1 MRTQVAV
8 FVDAGYL
15 FALGSISI
23 AGQTSK
29 RERIGIKSDVF
40 LTEIKSLVRQLT
52 GAKPLLRVY
61 WYETSTSNRVL
72 GTEHVHIG
80 QTNEIKLRIVPLHQ
94 HNFRTAVTSA
104 IARDLAELGRNGAIS
119 DALVLARNDALRTGV
134 EFSQSYGVR
143 VHMLEI
149 FAEQDSE
156 FSALCSEADTNT
168 AWRRVDVEK
177 FLFEQDLATIVDYDT
192 TLRSYQKPPP
202 TDRSMSVEP
211 SYEPQQ
217 LAREIPDETRDAIHN
232 VVIEYIEQLYDEELE
247 ACMGYWRNG
256 RGVPNSYDKSLLFE
270 CRNAL
275 ERNLTEDER
284 VVMRSSFREF
294 VIERVQGDGD
304 DQSTSRQDE
313 DLL

>member
-1 MRTQVAV
+1 MRTQIAV

-15 FALGSISI
+15 FALGSIAM

-29 RERIGIKSDVF
+29 RERIGIKSEVF
-40 LTEIKSLVRQLT
+40 LTEIKSLARQLT

-72 GTEHVHIG
+72 GNEHVHIG
-80 QTNEIKLRIVPLHQ
+80 QTNEMKLRIVPLHQ

-119 DALVLARNDALRTGV
+119 DALLLARNDALRTGV

-149 FAEQDSE
+149 FAETDSE
-156 FSALCSEADTNT
+156 FSALCSDADTNT
-168 AWRRVDVEK
+168 AWRREDVEK
-177 FLFEQDLATIVDYDT
+177 FLIEQDLTSATEYETIFRSQAHSPPVD
-192 TLRSYQKPPP
+192 RHFS
-202 TDRSMSVEP
+202 SEP
-211 SYEPQQ
+211 VMEPQ
-217 LAREIPDETRDAIHN
+217 AFDREIPDETRDAIHS

-294 VIERVQGDGD
+294 VVERVQGDD
-304 DQSTSRQDE
+304 DSQSSSRPDE

>member
-15 FALGSISI
+15 FALGSIAI
-23 AGQTSK
+23 TGQTSK
-29 RERIGIKSDVF
+29 RDRLGVNSDVF
-40 LTEIKSLVRQLT
+40 LNEVKSLVRQLT
-52 GAKPLLRVY
+52 GSKPLLRVY

-72 GTEHVHIG
+72 ANEHVHIG

-94 HNFRTAVTSA
+94 HNFRNAVTSA

-143 VHMLEI
+143 IHMLEI

-156 FSALCSEADTNT
+156 FSAMCSDADTNT
-168 AWRRVDVEK
+168 AWHREHVEK
-177 FLFEQDLATIVDYDT
+177 FLVEQDLSATPEFDNAVRFLSSAAPRDRTFPLDAEFESQKI
-192 TLRSYQKPPP
+192 LRG
-202 TDRSMSVEP
+202 
-211 SYEPQQ
+211 
-217 LAREIPDETRDAIHN
+217 IPDETRDAIHT
-232 VVIEYIEQLYDEELE
+232 VVVEYIEQLYDEELE

-256 RGVPNSYDKSLLFE
+256 RGVPNAYDKTLLFE

-284 VVMRSSFREF
+284 VVMRSSFREI
-294 VIERVQGDGD
+294 VVERMQD
-304 DQSTSRQDE
+304 DDDPKPSRPHDE
-313 DLL
+313 LM

>member
-15 FALGSISI
+15 FALGSIAI

-72 GTEHVHIG
+72 GHEHVHIG

-104 IARDLAELGRNGAIS
+104 ITRDLAELGRNGAIS
-119 DALVLARNDALRTGV
+119 DALLLARNDALRTGV
-134 EFSQSYGVR
+134 ELSQSYGVR
-143 VHMLEI
+143 VHMLEV
-149 FAEQDSE
+149 FADQDNE

-168 AWRRVDVEK
+168 AWRRPDVQK
-177 FLFEQDLATIVDYDT
+177 FLVEQDLATVVEYDAI
-192 TLRSYQKPPP
+192 LRSQSKTPPI
-202 TDRSMSVEP
+202 DRNLSTEP
-211 SYEPQQ
+211 AFEPQV

-275 ERNLTEDER
+275 ARNLTEDER

-294 VIERVQGDGD
+294 VVERVQGDD
-304 DQSTSRQDE
+304 DSKSASRQDE
-313 DLL
+313 DLF

>member
-15 FALGSISI
+15 FALGSIAI
-23 AGQTSK
+23 TGQTSK
-29 RERIGIKSDVF
+29 RDRLGVNSDVF
-40 LTEIKSLVRQLT
+40 LNEVKSLVRQLT
-52 GAKPLLRVY
+52 GTKPLLRVY

-72 GTEHVHIG
+72 ANEHVLIG

-143 VHMLEI
+143 IHMLEI

-156 FSALCSEADTNT
+156 FSAMCSDADTNT
-168 AWRRVDVEK
+168 AWYREHVEK
-177 FLFEQDLATIVDYDT
+177 FLVEQDLSATPELDN
-192 TLRSYQKPPP
+192 
-202 TDRSMSVEP
+202 SVRFLSSAAPRERTFSLEAEFESP
-211 SYEPQQ
+211 RI
-217 LAREIPDETRDAIHN
+217 LREIPDETRDAIHT

-256 RGVPNSYDKSLLFE
+256 RGVPNAYDKSLLFE

-294 VIERVQGDGD
+294 VVERMQDDDDPKPSRPGD
-304 DQSTSRQDE
+304 E
-313 DLL
+313 LM

>member
-15 FALGSISI
+15 FALGSIAL
-23 AGQTSK
+23 AGQTCK

-40 LTEIKSLVRQLT
+40 LNEVKSLVRQLT
-52 GAKPLLRVY
+52 GTKPLLRVY

-72 GTEHVHIG
+72 ANEHVNIG
-80 QTNEIKLRIVPLHQ
+80 QTNELKLRIVPLHQ

-119 DALVLARNDALRTGV
+119 DALLLARNDALRTGV

-143 VHMLEI
+143 IHMLEI

-156 FSALCSEADTNT
+156 FSAMCSDADTNT
-168 AWRRVDVEK
+168 AWYRADVEK
-177 FLFEQDLATIVDYDT
+177 FLIEQDLSAILEYENSVRFVAKAPTRERILSAEAEFEQQT
-192 TLRSYQKPPP
+192 T
-202 TDRSMSVEP
+202 M
-211 SYEPQQ
+211 
-217 LAREIPDETRDAIHN
+217 REIPDDTKDAIHN
-232 VVIEYIEQLYDEELE
+232 VVIEYIEQLYDEELV

-275 ERNLTEDER
+275 ARNLTEDER

-294 VIERVQGDGD
+294 VVERMQDDEDPKPSSRQGD
-304 DQSTSRQDE
+304 E
-313 DLL
+313 LL

>member
-15 FALGSISI
+15 FALGSIAI

-40 LTEIKSLVRQLT
+40 LNEIKGLARQLT

-143 VHMLEI
+143 IHMLEI

-156 FSALCSEADTNT
+156 FSTLCSEADTNT
-168 AWRRVDVEK
+168 AWRRADVEK

-192 TLRSYQKPPP
+192 TLRSYQKSPPS
-202 TDRSMSVEP
+202 DRSISVE
-211 SYEPQQ
+211 SNYEPQQ

-294 VIERVQGDGD
+294 VVERVQGDD

>member
-15 FALGSISI
+15 FALGSIAI

-40 LTEIKSLVRQLT
+40 LTEIKSLARQLT
-52 GAKPLLRVY
+52 GSKPLLRVY
-61 WYETSTSNRVL
+61 WYEASTSNRVL
-72 GTEHVHIG
+72 GSEHVNIG

-119 DALVLARNDALRTGV
+119 DALLLARNDALRTGV

-168 AWRRVDVEK
+168 AWNRSDVEK
-177 FLFEQDLATIVDYDT
+177 FLIEQDLATIADYDT
-192 TLRSYQKPPP
+192 TLRSQVKLPPIERNFSP
-202 TDRSMSVEP
+202 EP
-211 SYEPQQ
+211 SFEPQQ
-217 LAREIPDETRDAIHN
+217 LTREIPNETKDAIHN

-294 VIERVQGDGD
+294 VVERVQGDD
-304 DQSTSRQDE
+304 DTQSSSRQDG

>member
-15 FALGSISI
+15 FALGSIALS
-23 AGQTSK
+23 GHTSK
-29 RERIGIKSDVF
+29 RESIGVDSEVF
-40 LTEIKSLVRQLT
+40 LREIKSLVRQLT

-72 GTEHVHIG
+72 GNEHVQIG

-119 DALVLARNDALRTGV
+119 DALLLARNDALRTGI

-156 FSALCSEADTNT
+156 FSSICSDADTNT
-168 AWRRVDVEK
+168 AWQQSDVEK
-177 FLFEQDLATIVDYDT
+177 FLIDQDHSTGMEVDHAMRNLTKAATSAPNLSAAAVF
-192 TLRSYQKPPP
+192 S
-202 TDRSMSVEP
+202 
-211 SYEPQQ
+211 PQ
-217 LAREIPDETRDAIHN
+217 APIRAISDDTRDAIHN
-232 VVIEYIEQLYDEELE
+232 VVIEYVEQLYDEELE
-247 ACMGYWRNG
+247 ACLGYWRNG
-256 RGVPNSYDKSLLFE
+256 RGIPNSYDKSLLFE

-275 ERNLTEDER
+275 ERNLSEDER
-284 VVMRSSFREF
+284 VIMRSSFREF
-294 VIERVQGDGD
+294 VVERVQD
-304 DQSTSRQDE
+304 DDDSKSSSKQGE

>member
-15 FALGSISI
+15 FALGSIAI

-29 RERIGIKSDVF
+29 RERIGVKSDVF
-40 LTEIKSLVRQLT
+40 LAEIKSLARQLT

-72 GTEHVHIG
+72 GSEHVHIG
-80 QTNEIKLRIVPLHQ
+80 RTNEIKLRIVPLHQ
-94 HNFRTAVTSA
+94 HNFRTAVPSA

-119 DALVLARNDALRTGV
+119 DALLLARNDALRTGV
-134 EFSQSYGVR
+134 EFTQSYGVR

-156 FSALCSEADTNT
+156 FSALSSDADTNT
-168 AWRRVDVEK
+168 AWRRTDVQK
-177 FLFEQDLATIVDYDT
+177 FLLEQDLATIADYDT
-192 TLRSYQKPPP
+192 TPRMLQS
-202 TDRSMSVEP
+202 P
-211 SYEPQQ
+211 SPIEGSSSTESNYEPQ
-217 LAREIPDETRDAIHN
+217 LPSREIPEETRDAIHN
-232 VVIEYIEQLYDEELE
+232 VVIEYIEQLYDEELD

-270 CRNAL
+270 CRNTL

-294 VIERVQGDGD
+294 VIERVKGD
-304 DQSTSRQDE
+304 DDDRSASRRDE

>member
-15 FALGSISI
+15 FALGSIAV

-40 LTEIKSLVRQLT
+40 LTEIKNLARQLT
-52 GAKPLLRVY
+52 GSKPLLRVY

-72 GTEHVHIG
+72 GSEHVHIG

-119 DALVLARNDALRTGV
+119 DALLLARNDSLRTGV

-168 AWRRVDVEK
+168 AWNRSDVEK
-177 FLFEQDLATIVDYDT
+177 FLIEQDLATIADYDT
-192 TLRSYQKPPP
+192 TLRSQVKSPPIERAFSP
-202 TDRSMSVEP
+202 EP
-211 SYEPQQ
+211 SFEPLQ
-217 LAREIPDETRDAIHN
+217 LAREIPEETRDAIHS

-275 ERNLTEDER
+275 ERSLTEDER

-294 VIERVQGDGD
+294 VVERVQGDND
-304 DQSTSRQDE
+304 TQSSSRQDG